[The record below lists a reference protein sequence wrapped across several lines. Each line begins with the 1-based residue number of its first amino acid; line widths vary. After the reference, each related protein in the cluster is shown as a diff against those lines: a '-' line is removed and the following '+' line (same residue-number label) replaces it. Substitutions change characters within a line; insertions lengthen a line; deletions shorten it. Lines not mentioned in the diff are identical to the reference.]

1 MKKYFSLICL
11 LTILF
16 SGCNQEELLNNQSTT
31 SESRTFTASF
41 DQNES
46 RTYVEEG
53 NLLRWTKGDQIS
65 LFVEST
71 LNSQY
76 QFDGE
81 TGDNAG
87 TFSPVSQSFG
97 TGNDL
102 TAHYAVYPYASSIK
116 ISDSGIISATLPTE
130 QSYAENSFGVGDN
143 TMVAVTQNTN
153 DMFLKFKNVGG
164 YLKLQLYGDD
174 VTIKSITL
182 KGNNK
187 EKLAGKASITPVYGE
202 DPTISMAEDATETI
216 TYNCG
221 DGVKIGSTKETT
233 TAFWIVVPPTTFE
246 KGFTITIMDING
258 FEFTKSTSNEI
269 SINRNAIKPM
279 SAIKVE
285 PVEENKIPYVTFTA
299 DAAQTFSMSQAVET
313 LEYSVNGGEW
323 TTLGTSVVDFGGEL
337 GELRLRGKSLTG
349 TSASAEDYNNYST
362 IIFGNNI
369 SVACTGDIRTLID
382 YENYT
387 TAKTEN
393 ARFRNL
399 FKNCTSLTTAPDL
412 PAEVLAD
419 FCYGNMFVGCKSLIE
434 APQLP
439 AKTIPSGGYYHM
451 FEGCNSL
458 IKAPELP
465 AMTVGNVAYNTMF
478 AGCTSLIDAPELP
491 ATTLE
496 GENHYACMFMNC
508 TSLKNRQCPKYCVN
522 EKTGFRNFFLYLDSV
537 FKYKNKL
544 VHNQAPIMNWLCP
557 FLL

>member
-116 ISDSGIISATLPTE
+116 ISDSGIISATLPAE

-221 DGVKIGSTKETT
+221 DGVKIGSTKETA

-269 SINRNAIKPM
+269 SINRNVIKPM
-279 SAIKVE
+279 SAIKINPKMDYLLKDFNPNQYIKYVSNYEQVVTNDDASKPDIIRYTSYISCPSTSISKMEIKFQMVNTDNWIKYYNLLHVWSSGKISLDADQMKICGNTYSWNDLEVGISDIMVLSISYKDKSIKLNGIDLDHNIASNVNTYTTGGYFLSAGYSEDYDDGWLREWKAGVSEGSKLYYVKFWNENDELIYLGTASTALNQTTNEVE
-285 PVEENKIPYVTFTA
+285 NCWCSY
-299 DAAQTFSMSQAVET
+299 
-313 LEYSVNGGEW
+313 YNGDISYQFAHNS
-323 TTLGTSVVDFGGEL
+323 TTLTSRQPYGG
-337 GELRLRGKSLTG
+337 G
-349 TSASAEDYNNYST
+349 
-362 IIFGNNI
+362 
-369 SVACTGDIRTLID
+369 ID
-382 YENYT
+382 
-387 TAKTEN
+387 
-393 ARFRNL
+393 
-399 FKNCTSLTTAPDL
+399 
-412 PAEVLAD
+412 
-419 FCYGNMFVGCKSLIE
+419 
-434 APQLP
+434 
-439 AKTIPSGGYYHM
+439 
-451 FEGCNSL
+451 
-458 IKAPELP
+458 
-465 AMTVGNVAYNTMF
+465 
-478 AGCTSLIDAPELP
+478 
-491 ATTLE
+491 
-496 GENHYACMFMNC
+496 
-508 TSLKNRQCPKYCVN
+508 
-522 EKTGFRNFFLYLDSV
+522 
-537 FKYKNKL
+537 
-544 VHNQAPIMNWLCP
+544 
-557 FLL
+557 